1 MLKLLSKILAVS
13 LFFVV
18 PSIILINRYA
28 TEQTVEVKSTLGLV
42 PSIFIFTIVL
52 VALWFT
58 TNQLSEMIRQS
69 KFGWLAILFFGLTL
83 AILLAGMWFVVNSV
97 LISIN
102 TNVDSYVLTMEYHKT
117 TLYYMLY
124 SIGSGIGIGCVAV
137 ILEIDLVQKLIK
149 KIT

>member
-1 MLKLLSKILAVS
+1 MLKLLSKLTAIS
-13 LFFVV
+13 LFFIV

-28 TEQTVEVKSTLGLV
+28 TERTVEVKSTIGLV
-42 PSIFIFTIVL
+42 PTIFIFTIIL

-83 AILLAGMWFVVNSV
+83 GILLAGMWFVVNSV

-102 TNVDSYVLTMEYHKT
+102 TSVDEYVLSMEYHKT

-124 SIGSGIGIGCVAV
+124 SIGSGIGIGFIAV
-137 ILEIDLVQKLIK
+137 IWQLDLTQKIIK
-149 KIT
+149 KLL

>member
-1 MLKLLSKILAVS
+1 MLKLLSKLTAIS
-13 LFFVV
+13 LFFIV

-28 TEQTVEVKSTLGLV
+28 TERTVEVKSTIGLV
-42 PSIFIFTIVL
+42 PTIFIFTIIL

-83 AILLAGMWFVVNSV
+83 GILLAGMWFVVNSV

-102 TNVDSYVLTMEYHKT
+102 TSVDEYVLSMEYHKT

-124 SIGSGIGIGCVAV
+124 SIGSGIGIGFIAV
-137 ILEIDLVQKLIK
+137 IWQLDLTQKIIK
-149 KIT
+149 KNI